1 MNNALRTIIAREY
14 LERVKRKSF
23 IITTLLMPVIMIALM
38 VIPGLIAV
46 FSGTEKQTI
55 AVIDDTEII
64 APILQNTDD
73 IVFRPVT
80 GELAEFKTNEDYTAI
95 LTIDRNAIAQPRNAI
110 KLYTHGAIPMQTE
123 MLITGQLESAIRDH
137 RIEGY
142 DIPNLNQILD
152 DIDVDIDI
160 NTHDLDKD
168 DDSSSTS
175 SMLSYMLSML
185 TSLTLYMVIMIYGQM
200 VMTSII
206 EEKSNRVL
214 ELVVSSVKPFDLMM
228 GKILGVG
235 AVAVTQLAIWGALIT
250 ACSAWLMPM
259 LASAASTE
267 DAFILDALSQLSNAG
282 YIANIFIVMIFA
294 LIGGY
299 LFYSAIYAAIG
310 SAVDNIQDASQI
322 SIIAVAPLII
332 AMMVSMAVCQ
342 NPSSTLALWTTF
354 IPFTSPMIIMSRIVY
369 GMPLWQEIV
378 SIVVLYISFVGMIWL
393 SAKIYRVGIFMYGKK
408 PTIKELIRWTRYK

>member
-73 IVFRPVT
+73 IVFRPVI
-80 GELAEFKTNEDYTAI
+80 GELAEFKANEDYTAI

-175 SMLSYMLSML
+175 SMLSYMLSLL

-342 NPSSTLALWTTF
+342 NPSSALAVWTTF